1 MQNIVINSVDNYQLS
16 LTIFDVLNPKGYIQV
31 IHGMQEHK
39 ERYINIALELNKAGY
54 TVITSDMRGHGIN
67 CKDLGYF
74 SNKNGDKL
82 LLEDQ
87 KVITKYIM
95 DTYSTGKVIIL
106 AHSMGTIIT
115 RNLIQTESHN
125 YEKVILSGYP
135 NYQAIMKFGLLL
147 AKTIKSI
154 KGDHYISKL
163 VSDLSV
169 DSFNKQIKNPR
180 TSLDWLSYNEKNVDL
195 YIDDNLCG
203 FPFTISAFV
212 DLFSLLCNMNKRPN
226 EKANTNLP
234 LLLLAGH
241 NDPCVGGE
249 KGIKDSINNLR
260 KNDFT
265 NITEIT
271 YENMRHEIL
280 NEKDSLIVINDII
293 KFLKDK

>member
-1 MQNIVINSVDNYQLS
+1 
-16 LTIFDVLNPKGYIQV
+16 
-31 IHGMQEHK
+31 
-39 ERYINIALELNKAGY
+39 
-54 TVITSDMRGHGIN
+54 MRGHGIN

-169 DSFNKQIKNPR
+169 GSFNKQIKNPR

-226 EKANTNLP
+226 ETANTNLP

-260 KNDFT
+260 KNNFT

>member
-169 DSFNKQIKNPR
+169 GSFNKQIKNPR

-226 EKANTNLP
+226 ETANTNLP

-260 KNDFT
+260 KNNFT